1 MLPFPPDKELTF
13 DEALDVLLD
22 DRVIDCVT
30 ASMTSDSWHQATR
43 VGALLLL
50 NRDVYGTF
58 MWVESRFNPAA
69 YALVSEDWNI
79 PFIEGQTEE
88 GALRAGLIRAATNI
102 NRVKAEAAGG

>member
-13 DEALDVLLD
+13 AEALDVLLD
-22 DRVIDCVT
+22 DRIIDCVT

-43 VGALLLL
+43 VGALLHL

-58 MWVESRFNPAA
+58 MWVQPMGAA
-69 YALVSEDWNI
+69 YALASDDWNI
-79 PFIEGQTEE
+79 PFCEGQTEE

-102 NRVKAEAAGG
+102 NRVKAEGS